1 MEGALFFLMYF
12 CSDSNPYQYMKT
24 FVKTFSFIALVCLFR
39 PPWAQSQNTSTP
51 NPTNRQVVLQGFW
64 WDYWNNNYPNGW
76 ANYLA
81 TLAPR
86 LREIGID
93 AVWVPPS
100 IKNNSPSSVGYA
112 PFDHYDLGDKFQK
125 GNLKTRLGDKDE
137 LLRMVAVLKA
147 NGLDVIQDL
156 VLNHSTNAGSNT
168 GAGGQDPAAM
178 DDGQTN
184 RFKNF
189 RYVSYVT
196 PADNETSSNYL
207 ARSGRFSKNWQNFY
221 PNPSNAC
228 CTNDINSPFWGPDFS
243 YESNANGLSSN
254 AVFNPPQATNYVRE
268 QMRSWLI
275 WYKKQCGWD
284 GVRLDAV
291 KHFPNYVTEDFLW
304 NLQNNAGW
312 SSQGSQMFAV
322 GEWVGGAGDLDAW
335 ANTVQNRAGTF
346 DFALRNAISGL
357 VQGQGL
363 FDLGTAPSYQQS
375 NRGRTVPFVNNHDT
389 FRPQLNAQGNYIG
402 WNTSQQLG
410 PHVDPYDH
418 RSSVAHA
425 LALSVDGAPQ
435 IFFEDL
441 FEIGQNGNRWTH
453 QPTSTSGLPVRS
465 DIANLIWCH
474 QNLNFKAGAYLVRWQ
489 APDAL
494 VIERQGKALIAMNDQ
509 WTAWQNLT
517 GVQTSWTDG
526 TVIMD
531 YSGANSGQVTVYGGG
546 KVNIGIPPCDGSAPA
561 GRKGYSVWAP
571 VGSAAQPYAR
581 PVQKTTQE
589 WEMDNDLGDSHA
601 SSLQQGGRTPQQ
613 SLACRVVG
621 RIFCQKDSIASVQV
635 FLQDSLS
642 SINLDILD
650 QNCELFRQFTTTNGQ
665 IITFTPIE
673 TGWYTL
679 RIRNL
684 HTTQMAQKAWI
695 KAIYTAPQIAAVQVT
710 KNLCSC
716 QGTGNA
722 ILTVVYGNS
731 TQTPINQQPLRLQL
745 GNEMVWSGR
754 TGSTGQ
760 ATPSGLVAG
769 SYQLQW
775 TDSLPWGGVNAAD
788 ALAINRHFAAT
799 ALLTGHFLKVADVNV
814 NGSVNSTDAL
824 LVNRRFTGLLQAFPA
839 GNWVFD
845 RSSFTITSGSNS
857 RTIIGL
863 CVGDVNGSH
872 TP

>member
-1 MEGALFFLMYF
+1 
-12 CSDSNPYQYMKT
+12 
-24 FVKTFSFIALVCLFR
+24 
-39 PPWAQSQNTSTP
+39 
-51 NPTNRQVVLQGFW
+51 
-64 WDYWNNNYPNGW
+64 
-76 ANYLA
+76 
-81 TLAPR
+81 
-86 LREIGID
+86 
-93 AVWVPPS
+93 
-100 IKNNSPSSVGYA
+100 
-112 PFDHYDLGDKFQK
+112 
-125 GNLKTRLGDKDE
+125 
-137 LLRMVAVLKA
+137 
-147 NGLDVIQDL
+147 
-156 VLNHSTNAGSNT
+156 
-168 GAGGQDPAAM
+168 
-178 DDGQTN
+178 
-184 RFKNF
+184 
-189 RYVSYVT
+189 
-196 PADNETSSNYL
+196 
-207 ARSGRFSKNWQNFY
+207 
-221 PNPSNAC
+221 
-228 CTNDINSPFWGPDFS
+228 
-243 YESNANGLSSN
+243 
-254 AVFNPPQATNYVRE
+254 
-268 QMRSWLI
+268 
-275 WYKKQCGWD
+275 
-284 GVRLDAV
+284 
-291 KHFPNYVTEDFLW
+291 
-304 NLQNNAGW
+304 
-312 SSQGSQMFAV
+312 
-322 GEWVGGAGDLDAW
+322 
-335 ANTVQNRAGTF
+335 
-346 DFALRNAISGL
+346 
-357 VQGQGL
+357 
-363 FDLGTAPSYQQS
+363 
-375 NRGRTVPFVNNHDT
+375 VNNHDT

-642 SINLDILD
+642 SINLDVLD

>member
-1 MEGALFFLMYF
+1 
-12 CSDSNPYQYMKT
+12 MKT
-24 FVKTFSFIALVCLFR
+24 FVKAFSFIVLVWLFR
-39 PPWAQSQNTSTP
+39 SPWAQSQNTSTP

-81 TLAPR
+81 ALAPR
-86 LREIGID
+86 LKEIGID

-125 GNLKTRLGDKDE
+125 GNLKTRMGDKDE

-156 VLNHSTNAGSNT
+156 VLNHAANAGSNT
-168 GAGGQDPAAM
+168 GAGGLDPAAM

-184 RFKNF
+184 RYKNF
-189 RYVSYVT
+189 RYVSYIS
-196 PADNETSSNYL
+196 PADNETSSHYL
-207 ARSGRFSKNWQNFY
+207 ARSGRFPKNWQNFY
-221 PNPSNAC
+221 PNPSNGC

-254 AVFNPPQATNYVRE
+254 ALFNPPQGTNFVRD

-335 ANTVQNRAGTF
+335 TNAVQNRAGTF
-346 DFALRNAISGL
+346 DFALRNAITGL
-357 VQGQGL
+357 VQGQGQ

-410 PHVDPYDH
+410 PQVDPYDH

-453 QPTSTSGLPVRS
+453 QPTSTSNLPVRG

-489 APDAL
+489 APNAL
-494 VIERQGKALIAMNDQ
+494 VIERQTKALIAMNDQ
-509 WTAWQNLT
+509 WSAWQNLT

-526 TVIMD
+526 TVLMD

-546 KVNIGIPPCDGSAPA
+546 KVNLGIPPCDGSAPA

-571 VGSAAQPYAR
+571 VGSATQPYAR

-601 SSLQQGGRTPQQ
+601 SSLQQGGKTPQQ

-635 FLQDSLS
+635 YLQDSFS
-642 SINLDILD
+642 SVNLDVLD
-650 QNCELFRQFTTTNGQ
+650 QNCELFGQFTTTNGQ
-665 IITFTPIE
+665 NITFNPNQ

-679 RIRNL
+679 RILNL
-684 HTTQMAQKAWI
+684 HSTQMAQKAWI
-695 KAIYTAPQIAAVQVT
+695 KATYTAPQIAAVQAT

-716 QGTGNA
+716 HGTGNA
-722 ILTVVYGNS
+722 ILTVVYGNAI
-731 TQTPINQQPLRLQL
+731 QTPINQQPLRFQL

-760 ATPSGLVAG
+760 ATAYGLVAG

-845 RSSFTITSGSNS
+845 CNSLPITSGSNPK
-857 RTIIGL
+857 TIVGL